1 MRASSTCTVVQPPQG
16 EGAALAAREGL
27 SIDTADPI
35 APGETR
41 TIRITAEDS
50 LWQRERLDGLIRDAD
65 TRMGGLLFLY
75 DNAGQRYVS
84 SVSAPVILKFTD
96 TTARRA
102 AARARNNS
110 SQPKSAMSITA
121 QTIART
127 SRGAVQ
133 SACI

>member
-1 MRASSTCTVVQPPQG
+1 MIMTALLHNGSDHPVRVGEFATANVRFLNPAVVQPPQD

-75 DNAGQRYVS
+75 DNTGQRYVS
-84 SVSAPVILKFTD
+84 SVSAPVIPKFY
-96 TTARRA
+96 
-102 AARARNNS
+102 
-110 SQPKSAMSITA
+110 
-121 QTIART
+121 
-127 SRGAVQ
+127 
-133 SACI
+133 